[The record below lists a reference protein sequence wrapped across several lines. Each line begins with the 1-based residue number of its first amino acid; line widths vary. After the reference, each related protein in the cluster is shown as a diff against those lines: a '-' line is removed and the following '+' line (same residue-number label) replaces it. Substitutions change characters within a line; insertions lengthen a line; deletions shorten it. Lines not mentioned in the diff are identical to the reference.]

1 MSRHC
6 WFTDPQ
12 GSIVEPTVRP
22 WYHPAYLLGGIPALK
37 HEDASLFSPPGA
49 FGPFRVMH
57 QIGIGVLGPVFRTY
71 DPESDRLVAVKAF
84 SLDFLPEQ
92 AEIFVEALKRI
103 VDVGFAHPTIV
114 TPLDAGLEEGVPFL
128 ATEYVMAESLDV
140 AVHHVA
146 PAPADQMIRFVGQ
159 LAAAVDAA
167 HARGVM
173 HGGLHARDVF
183 VAPEITRVNGFGV
196 ASALEHVGLKV
207 PVRRPFTAPEI
218 VAGRSWGPEADR
230 FAVATIAYEFL
241 TGKRLAGTGDEVL
254 TRLVAVESV
263 NVADPSGLQQAFRNA
278 LADDPAI
285 RPASA
290 AGFVMALGEAVG
302 FSSDEMVLAMSGRA
316 QEVLPDFIGVEADDS
331 EDASGL
337 LRDER
342 KVVETSHQDEPA
354 ADVNIHTEFVKNLDE
369 VFELS
374 GSVEEDSSLAQIAG
388 RSHLSGF
395 SIENVEK
402 EPDTAAVD
410 VDGLGSAVTEGK
422 RETDINEQSET
433 KVIQQVTEHNP
444 MLPLELEAGVED
456 GSFEE
461 ETEVGSDQSVSS
473 GVVEEDLSE
482 RFVVAMIEKDE
493 VETGVVSPS
502 AKPISSSGNRL
513 AVASDKPVESA
524 SSSTESFSSKSLS
537 RSLTKIAS
545 ALFAMVVGITLA
557 YMASVGLGTTTDD
570 EMAVPVAETPEE
582 VSLSPGDTQPL
593 LSEQPDEAVPLG
605 RPSSNELEDI
615 TPVSGEISSGLNSEV
630 SAITESPELASSSVD
645 VIEPSPIPEDM
656 SSVPALIRES
666 SSSFGWLLVR
676 TEPPG
681 ANVSIDGDARGLT
694 PLSLSEMPNGV
705 YQLEVSVPGYK
716 PEQRTVE
723 ISSDETIAAVSIV
736 LDRFVLADA
745 DIQAQSTEAGLITS
759 GSVFVDSRPTGAS
772 VFLDGASVGVTPVL
786 VSDVL
791 LGSHE
796 VRIVGDGYRPWF
808 STVLVEDGQRSR
820 VAASL
825 EPRGRR

>member
-1 MSRHC
+1 
-6 WFTDPQ
+6 
-12 GSIVEPTVRP
+12 
-22 WYHPAYLLGGIPALK
+22 
-37 HEDASLFSPPGA
+37 
-49 FGPFRVMH
+49 MH
-57 QIGIGVLGPVFRTY
+57 QVGIGVLGPVFRTY

-92 AEIFVEALKRI
+92 AEIFVEALKQI
-103 VDVGFAHPTIV
+103 ADVGFSHPTIV
-114 TPLDAGLEEGVPFL
+114 TPLDAGLEEGIPFL
-128 ATEYVMAESLDV
+128 ATEYVTAESLDV
-140 AVHHVA
+140 AVHQGA
-146 PAPADQMIRFVGQ
+146 PAPAAQMIMLVGQ

-207 PVRRPFTAPEI
+207 PLRRPFTAPEI
-218 VAGRSWGPEADR
+218 IAGRSWGPEADR
-230 FAVATIAYEFL
+230 FSVATIAYEL
-241 TGKRLAGTGDEVL
+241 VTGKRLAGTGDEVL
-254 TRLVAVESV
+254 ARLVAVDSV
-263 NVADPSGLQQAFRNA
+263 NVADPPGLQQAFRNA

-302 FSSDEMVLAMSGRA
+302 FSSDEMALAVSGRA
-316 QEVLPDFIGVEADDS
+316 QEVPPDFTRFKTDGS

-342 KVVETSHQDEPA
+342 EIVETSHKEEPA
-354 ADVNIHTEFVKNLDE
+354 ADLNLHTEFSESPDE
-369 VFELS
+369 VFELT
-374 GSVEEDSSLAQIAG
+374 GSVEEDSSLVQIAG
-388 RSHLSGF
+388 RSHSSGF
-395 SIENVEK
+395 SIENIEK
-402 EPDTAAVD
+402 ETDTVAVD
-410 VDGLGSAVTEGK
+410 VAGLGSAVTEDQ
-422 RETDINEQSET
+422 REVDINEQSEA
-433 KVIQQVTEHNP
+433 KVIQQVTELNP
-444 MLPLELEAGVED
+444 MLPLSEAGVED
-456 GSFEE
+456 DSLKEE
-461 ETEVGSDQSVSS
+461 AEISSRQSVSS
-473 GVVEEDLSE
+473 GVVGEDLSE
-482 RFVVAMIEKDE
+482 SFVVASDSRHEESQSESTDAPLPIGNKALGPGSEDLNECGKYLNEMIDE
-493 VETGVVSPS
+493 DRTETGVVSPS
-502 AKPISSSGNRL
+502 AKSISSSGNRSTI
-513 AVASDKPVESA
+513 ASDKSVESA

-537 RSLTKIAS
+537 RSLTKVAS
-545 ALFAMVVGITLA
+545 VLLAMVVGIALA

-570 EMAVPVAETPEE
+570 EMVVPVAEVPED
-582 VSLSPGDTQPL
+582 VSLSSSDTQPL
-593 LSEQPDEAVPLG
+593 LGEQPDEAVPLD
-605 RPSSNELEDI
+605 RPSSNEPED
-615 TPVSGEISSGLNSEV
+615 TAPESGMISSGLNSEAP
-630 SAITESPELASSSVD
+630 SIAELPELTRSSVD
-645 VIEPSPIPEDM
+645 VSEPSSIPDDT
-656 SSVPALIRES
+656 SPTPTVIRES

-736 LDRFVLADA
+736 LDRFVLGDA
-745 DIQAQSTEAGLITS
+745 DMPTQVTEAGLITS

-772 VFLDGASVGVTPVL
+772 VFVDGESVGLTPLL

-791 LGSHE
+791 VGSHE
-796 VRIVGDGYRPWF
+796 IRIVGDGYRPWF
-808 STVLVEDGQRSR
+808 STVLVVDGQRSR

-825 EPRGRR
+825 EARGRR

>member
-342 KVVETSHQDEPA
+342 KVVETSHEDEPA

>member
-1 MSRHC
+1 
-6 WFTDPQ
+6 
-12 GSIVEPTVRP
+12 
-22 WYHPAYLLGGIPALK
+22 
-37 HEDASLFSPPGA
+37 
-49 FGPFRVMH
+49 MH

-207 PVRRPFTAPEI
+207 PIRRPFTAPEI

-342 KVVETSHQDEPA
+342 KVVETSHEDEPA

-545 ALFAMVVGITLA
+545 ALFAMVVGIALA
-557 YMASVGLGTTTDD
+557 YMASVGLGTTTGD